1 MTWNEVFC
9 NTFKALSEELGLPP
23 ADKSLVQLCRAD
35 DADFCQEV
43 VAKGWL
49 SEAQMAHAAERY
61 RLGKSK
67 NGKPIFWMIDE
78 RGIVRDGRIGDT
90 WVSMIFKRRYPE
102 CGRYIVTKHC
112 LFGMQ
117 LRSATLG
124 TDPSVQQ
131 SEKRKVKSEKCNPH
145 CCTVAIVEAEKT
157 AVILSEL
164 YPQYIWLASGGLGEV
179 QPDKFR
185 VLRGCKVILFPDTD
199 PDGIAYSRWSNAA
212 EEVMRSVFWE
222 GSPPIRVSRILED
235 HATEEQ
241 KRRKI
246 DLVDFITESSA

>member
-1 MTWNEVFC
+1 MKWNDVFC

-23 ADKSLVQLCRAD
+23 ADKSLVELCRAD

-112 LFGMQ
+112 LFGEH
-117 LRSATLG
+117 LISKRRATVG
-124 TDPSVQQ
+124 TDPSVQPEVADICV
-131 SEKRKVKSEKCNPH
+131 SPH
-145 CCTVAIVEAEKT
+145 CCTVAIVESERS
-157 AVILSEL
+157 AVVLSEL
-164 YPQYIWLASGGLGEV
+164 FPECIWMAYSYPSNFTVDKLAPL
-179 QPDKFR
+179 Q
-185 VLRGCKVILFPDTD
+185 GCVVSIYPHTD
-199 PDGIAYSRWSNAA
+199 PTGCTYVSFLELADQARRLYDIDLSVVSLL
-212 EEVMRSVFWE
+212 EE
-222 GSPPIRVSRILED
+222 
-235 HATEEQ
+235 HASEEQ
-241 KRRKI
+241 KERCI
-246 DLVDFITESSA
+246 DILDFITESSP

>member
-23 ADKSLVQLCRAD
+23 AGKSLVELCRAD

-67 NGKPIFWMIDE
+67 KGKPIFWMIDE

-102 CGRYIVTKHC
+102 CGRYIVAKHC
-112 LFGMQ
+112 LFGEH
-117 LRSATLG
+117 LISERRATLG
-124 TDPSVQQ
+124 TDPSVQPEVADICV
-131 SEKRKVKSEKCNPH
+131 SPH
-145 CCTVAIVEAEKT
+145 CCTVAVVEAEKT

-185 VLRGCKVILFPDTD
+185 ALRGCKVILFPDTD

>member
-1 MTWNEVFC
+1 MTWNNVFC
-9 NTFKALSEELGLPP
+9 NTFEALSEELGLPP
-23 ADKSLVQLCRAD
+23 ADKSLVELCRAD

-102 CGRYIVTKHC
+102 CGRYIVAKHC
-112 LFGMQ
+112 LFGEH
-117 LRSATLG
+117 LISERSATLG

-145 CCTVAIVEAEKT
+145 CCTVAIVESERS
-157 AVILSEL
+157 AVVLSEL
-164 YPQYIWLASGGLGEV
+164 FPECIWMAYSYPSNFTVDKLAPL
-179 QPDKFR
+179 Q
-185 VLRGCKVILFPDTD
+185 GCVVSIYPHTD
-199 PDGIAYSRWSNAA
+199 PTGCTYVSFLELADQARRLYDIDLSVVSLL
-212 EEVMRSVFWE
+212 EE
-222 GSPPIRVSRILED
+222 
-235 HATEEQ
+235 HASEEQ
-241 KRRKI
+241 KERCI
-246 DLVDFITESSA
+246 DILDFITESSP

>member
-9 NTFKALSEELGLPP
+9 NTFEALSEELGLPP
-23 ADKSLVQLCRAD
+23 AGKSLVELCRAD

-102 CGRYIVTKHC
+102 CGRYIVAKHC
-112 LFGMQ
+112 LFGEH
-117 LRSATLG
+117 LISKRRATLG

-145 CCTVAIVEAEKT
+145 CSTVAIVESERS
-157 AVILSEL
+157 AVVLSEL
-164 YPQYIWLASGGLGEV
+164 FPECIWM
-179 QPDKFR
+179 
-185 VLRGCKVILFPDTD
+185 
-199 PDGIAYSRWSNAA
+199 AYS
-212 EEVMRSVFWE
+212 
-222 GSPPIRVSRILED
+222 ILIRILLVVLMSRSSNWLTRPEGFMISIC
-235 HATEEQ
+235 
-241 KRRKI
+241 RWWVSLRSMLLRSRKSGV
-246 DLVDFITESSA
+246 LTSWTL

>member
-23 ADKSLVQLCRAD
+23 ADKSLVELCRAD

-67 NGKPIFWMIDE
+67 KGKPIFWKIDE
-78 RGIVRDGRIGDT
+78 RGIALDGRIGDT

-102 CGRYIVTKHC
+102 CGRYIVAKHC

-124 TDPSVQQ
+124 TDPSVQPEVADICV
-131 SEKRKVKSEKCNPH
+131 SPH
-145 CCTVAIVEAEKT
+145 CSTVAIVESEQS
-157 AVILSEL
+157 AV
-164 YPQYIWLASGGLGEV
+164 G
-179 QPDKFR
+179 
-185 VLRGCKVILFPDTD
+185 
-199 PDGIAYSRWSNAA
+199 
-212 EEVMRSVFWE
+212 
-222 GSPPIRVSRILED
+222 ILEE
-235 HATEEQ
+235 HASEEQ
-241 KRRKI
+241 KERCI
-246 DLVDFITESSA
+246 DILDFITESSP

>member
-1 MTWNEVFC
+1 MTGNNVFC

-23 ADKSLVQLCRAD
+23 AGKSLVELCRAD

-102 CGRYIVTKHC
+102 CGRYIVAKHC
-112 LFGMQ
+112 LFGEH
-117 LRSATLG
+117 LISERRATLG
-124 TDPSVQQ
+124 TDPSVQPEVADIFVSPQ
-131 SEKRKVKSEKCNPH
+131 
-145 CCTVAIVEAEKT
+145 CCTVAIVESERS
-157 AVILSEL
+157 AVVLSEL
-164 YPQYIWLASGGLGEV
+164 FPECIWMAYSYPSNFTVDKLAPL
-179 QPDKFR
+179 Q
-185 VLRGCKVILFPDTD
+185 GCVVSIYPHTD
-199 PDGIAYSRWSNAA
+199 PTGCTYVSFLELADQARRLYDIDLSVVSLL
-212 EEVMRSVFWE
+212 EE
-222 GSPPIRVSRILED
+222 
-235 HATEEQ
+235 HASEEQ
-241 KRRKI
+241 KERCI
-246 DLVDFITESSA
+246 DILDFITESSP

>member
-1 MTWNEVFC
+1 MTWNNVFC

-23 ADKSLVQLCRAD
+23 AGKSLVELCRAD

-67 NGKPIFWMIDE
+67 KGKPIFWMIDE

-112 LFGMQ
+112 LFGEH
-117 LRSATLG
+117 LISKRRATLG
-124 TDPSVQQ
+124 TDPSEQPEVADICV
-131 SEKRKVKSEKCNPH
+131 SPY
-145 CCTVAIVEAEKT
+145 CCTVAIVESEQS
-157 AVILSEL
+157 AVVLSEL
-164 YPQYIWLASGGLGEV
+164 FPECIWMAYSYPSNFTVDKLAHL
-179 QPDKFR
+179 Q
-185 VLRGCKVILFPDTD
+185 GCVVSIYPHTD
-199 PDGIAYSRWSNAA
+199 PTGCTYVSFLELADQARRLYDIDL
-212 EEVMRSVFWE
+212 SVV
-222 GSPPIRVSRILED
+222 GILEE
-235 HATEEQ
+235 HASEEQ
-241 KRRKI
+241 KERCI
-246 DLVDFITESSA
+246 DILDFITESSP

>member
-23 ADKSLVQLCRAD
+23 ADKSLVELCRAD

-78 RGIVRDGRIGDT
+78 RGIALDGRIGDT

-112 LFGMQ
+112 LFGEH
-117 LRSATLG
+117 LISKRRATLG
-124 TDPSVQQ
+124 TDPSVQPEVADICVSPQ
-131 SEKRKVKSEKCNPH
+131 
-145 CCTVAIVEAEKT
+145 CCTVAIVESERS
-157 AVILSEL
+157 AVVLSEL
-164 YPQYIWLASGGLGEV
+164 FPECIWMAYSYPSNFTVDKLAPLQGSV
-179 QPDKFR
+179 VSIYPH
-185 VLRGCKVILFPDTD
+185 TD
-199 PDGIAYSRWSNAA
+199 PTGCTYVSFLELADQARRLYDIDLSVVSLL
-212 EEVMRSVFWE
+212 EE
-222 GSPPIRVSRILED
+222 
-235 HATEEQ
+235 HASEEQ
-241 KRRKI
+241 KERCI
-246 DLVDFITESSA
+246 DILDFITESSA

>member
-1 MTWNEVFC
+1 MTWNNVFC

-23 ADKSLVQLCRAD
+23 AGKSLVELCRAD

-112 LFGMQ
+112 FFGKHLVSPQ
-117 LRSATLG
+117 
-124 TDPSVQQ
+124 
-131 SEKRKVKSEKCNPH
+131 
-145 CCTVAIVEAEKT
+145 CCTVAIVESERS
-157 AVILSEL
+157 AVVLSEL
-164 YPQYIWLASGGLGEV
+164 FPECIWMAYSYPSNFTVDKLAPL
-179 QPDKFR
+179 Q
-185 VLRGCKVILFPDTD
+185 GCVVSIYPHTD
-199 PDGIAYSRWSNAA
+199 PTGCTYVSFLELADQARRLYDIDLSVVSLL
-212 EEVMRSVFWE
+212 EE
-222 GSPPIRVSRILED
+222 
-235 HATEEQ
+235 HASEEQ
-241 KRRKI
+241 KERCI
-246 DLVDFITESSA
+246 DILDFITESSP

>member
-1 MTWNEVFC
+1 MTWNNVFC

-23 ADKSLVQLCRAD
+23 AGKSLVELCRAD

-78 RGIVRDGRIGDT
+78 
-90 WVSMIFKRRYPE
+90 
-102 CGRYIVTKHC
+102 
-112 LFGMQ
+112 GMQ

-124 TDPSVQQ
+124 TNPSVQQ

-145 CCTVAIVEAEKT
+145 CCTVAIVESERS
-157 AVILSEL
+157 AVVLSEL
-164 YPQYIWLASGGLGEV
+164 FPECIWMAYSYPSNFTVDKLAPL
-179 QPDKFR
+179 Q
-185 VLRGCKVILFPDTD
+185 GCVVSIYPHTD
-199 PDGIAYSRWSNAA
+199 PTGCTYVSFLELADQARRLYDIDL
-212 EEVMRSVFWE
+212 SVV
-222 GSPPIRVSRILED
+222 GILEE
-235 HATEEQ
+235 HASEEQ
-241 KRRKI
+241 KERCI
-246 DLVDFITESSA
+246 DILDFITESS

>member
-1 MTWNEVFC
+1 MTWNDVFC

-23 ADKSLVQLCRAD
+23 AVKSLVELCRAD

-102 CGRYIVTKHC
+102 CVC
-112 LFGMQ
+112 L
-117 LRSATLG
+117 
-124 TDPSVQQ
+124 
-131 SEKRKVKSEKCNPH
+131 
-145 CCTVAIVEAEKT
+145 
-157 AVILSEL
+157 
-164 YPQYIWLASGGLGEV
+164 
-179 QPDKFR
+179 
-185 VLRGCKVILFPDTD
+185 
-199 PDGIAYSRWSNAA
+199 
-212 EEVMRSVFWE
+212 
-222 GSPPIRVSRILED
+222 
-235 HATEEQ
+235 
-241 KRRKI
+241 
-246 DLVDFITESSA
+246 